1 MCFVTNHFNCLNSGT
16 EYLRSQYISY
26 FIQSVSITHMK
37 ITYFTYIIIL
47 SLYKSWALCK
57 PHVLSAD
64 GLVIQMKQ
72 SNFAILSFSIN
83 NIHFHTRLRLTDLS
97 NENGM
102 FSWNRISN
110 DAFTCTHTTV
120 FRMRYDTKYVTVLSQ
135 PVSLI
140 MLGALLL
147 G

>member
-1 MCFVTNHFNCLNSGT
+1 MCSVTNCLHSGT

-26 FIQSVSITHMK
+26 FIQSVSIAHMK

-57 PHVLSAD
+57 PHVLNTD

-72 SNFAILSFSIN
+72 CNFAILSFSIN
-83 NIHFHTRLRLTDLS
+83 NIHFHSRLRLADLS

-102 FSWNRISN
+102 CF
-110 DAFTCTHTTV
+110 
-120 FRMRYDTKYVTVLSQ
+120 
-135 PVSLI
+135 
-140 MLGALLL
+140 LGTGFQTMYLPAPILQC
-147 G
+147 